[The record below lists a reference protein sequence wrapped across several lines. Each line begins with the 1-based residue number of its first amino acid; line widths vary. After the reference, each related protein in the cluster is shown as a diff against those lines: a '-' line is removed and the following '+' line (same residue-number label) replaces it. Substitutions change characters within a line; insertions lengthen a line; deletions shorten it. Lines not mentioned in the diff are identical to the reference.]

1 MDALGS
7 ATLGSPLYRVFFL
20 EEDLA
25 AYRRH
30 LRTMREHAAL
40 PAPQMLDGL
49 SEHERQIKS
58 TRGGGILSGLLI
70 PAAYKV
76 ACAALDADATHAL
89 ARAAVA
95 ATAYKAKHGKYPE
108 KLGELVPEFVPDV
121 PADPYDGRPLRLR
134 RADGGLVLYSLG
146 RDRKDD
152 AGRPWDADKQ
162 EGDLVFRL
170 K

>member
-1 MDALGS
+1 
-7 ATLGSPLYRVFFL
+7 
-20 EEDLA
+20 
-25 AYRRH
+25 
-30 LRTMREHAAL
+30 MREHAAL

-76 ACAALDADATHAL
+76 AFAALDADATHAL